1 MRKRKKTMLL
11 LAVFLALLF
20 LSGGGAAVTVT
31 AQDAAG
37 SRTEGGEDPSSGEL
51 TEEERDELQRKT
63 EDSMLEAF
71 DFQELEDSLVS
82 MFPKQKISFGEI
94 VSALTSGD
102 LEGAGEMFLGY
113 LSDQISYEFRY
124 NRQNLVYMLLIA
136 LAAAVFTN
144 FAGAFRSRQVSEIS
158 FYVLYMLL
166 ITLCLTAFRVA
177 VEGVEERLGALTD
190 FMQVLCP
197 SYLMAVA
204 LASGSLTSMFF
215 YNVILFLIY
224 LVEVVMIR
232 FLLPLVNV
240 CLMVRVLGNLTGED
254 TLSELAE
261 LLKKL
266 ISWILRAMVTCIN
279 VVQGLLAPAIDT
291 LKRSALTRTA
301 EAIPW
306 IGNAVGGA
314 AEVVLGTA
322 VLIKNGIGMAGA
334 LIAVVICAVP
344 ILQMLILAFLYKL
357 AAALVQPVSDKR
369 ITDCIGSVSEGYE
382 LLVKVIFSSGVL
394 FLLTI
399 AVVAAS
405 TT

>member
-1 MRKRKKTMLL
+1 
-11 LAVFLALLF
+11 
-20 LSGGGAAVTVT
+20 
-31 AQDAAG
+31 
-37 SRTEGGEDPSSGEL
+37 
-51 TEEERDELQRKT
+51 
-63 EDSMLEAF
+63 MLEAF
-71 DFQELEDSLVS
+71 DFQELEDSLAS

-266 ISWILRAMVTCIN
+266 ISWILRAMVTCIIGIN